1 MEDQIARFL
10 IRAAKFEF
18 YLVYSDRSLAQTRE
32 IAGLAVMT
40 GVNWGLLAHKLEAVE
55 PFGDYDFG
63 TSPFGIFRETVP
75 QFLVLAAE
83 SRLTWDSEEVAIN
96 SWAVLLTRGYSQL
109 RNNIAHGNKAFP
121 PAPSPPAE
129 RRSLSMLA
137 IRLSTSSQIRF
148 FGTPTGK
155 VLFYFVSG
163 SRPFQF

>member
-1 MEDQIARFL
+1 MEEQIARFL

-40 GVNWGLLAHKLEAVE
+40 GVNWPLLAHKLEAVE

-75 QFLVLAAE
+75 QFLVLTAE
-83 SRLTWDSEEVAIN
+83 SQLSWDSEEVAIN
-96 SWAVLLTRGYSQL
+96 SWAILLTRGYSQL

-121 PAPSPPAE
+121 PAPFTASRTMKFIDAGNSLLDFIANTLFQDPYWESP
-129 RRSLSMLA
+129 L
-137 IRLSTSSQIRF
+137 
-148 FGTPTGK
+148 
-155 VLFYFVSG
+155 LF
-163 SRPFQF
+163 R